1 MPESE
6 YIVHDNGGRPFKV
19 VVYSPMP
26 SGSDATLVQIHRFVS
41 MAKYEFL
48 VEYNNVMH
56 VMVGKNPCPAVD
68 VCETGDPKLTLTFT
82 GNTIILQLET
92 NRYVFIGR
100 DVYEFSLADGDIIE
114 EYYSPVV
121 NSDVPYPV
129 IRGTKY
135 GYFMLDK
142 KMILIDELCVEEWS
156 DAYGDFYEQEQ
167 HQAWTIKNMPNVKII
182 CERLW
187 R

>member
-1 MPESE
+1 MPESG

-19 VVYSPMP
+19 VVSSPMP
-26 SGSDATLVQIHRFVS
+26 SDSGATLVQIHRFVS

-68 VCETGDPKLTLTFT
+68 VCETELTLTFT
-82 GNTIILQLET
+82 GNTIVLQLEA
-92 NRYVFIGR
+92 NRYVFIGQ
-100 DVYEFSLADGDIIE
+100 DVYEFSLADDDIIE

-129 IRGTKY
+129 IRGVKY

-167 HQAWTIKNMPNVKII
+167 QQGWTIKDMPNVKII